1 MSIGI
6 FDELC
11 SAEIED
17 VGSVGE
23 GGSLLKKSP
32 HLLELFLSIEK
43 MTESKRSESRHSSF
57 LIEEL
62 LDTKHEM

>member
-23 GGSLLKKSP
+23 GGSLLKKSL

-43 MTESKRSESRHSSF
+43 MTESKRGESGQLSF
-57 LIEEL
+57 LFEKL